1 MLFQNVPLQLFCVFK
16 FLLLGGEMLV
26 SPLLLLAAYLL
37 LPAPIVFTNT
47 SLLQDH
53 CMGVS
58 LDSLDKFAALF
69 ANCYR
74 LFESTNRGLGA
85 VVNPGRVHIR
95 LAWTYG

>member
-26 SPLLLLAAYLL
+26 SPLFLLAAYLFL
-37 LPAPIVFTNT
+37 LAPVVLTNT
-47 SLLQDH
+47 SLLEDDR
-53 CMGVS
+53 MGVS
-58 LDSLDKFAALF
+58 LDSLDELAALF

-85 VVNPGRVHIR
+85 FIDPGGVHIR